1 MPPYFLRD
9 RLLVRSDAVTPQR
22 RELLRTVAGHV
33 LELPTD
39 RVGIDGVDGAG
50 KTTFADELALTLEG
64 LGRTAIRASIDGFHN
79 PRVVRYRMGSR
90 SPEGYFLDSY
100 DYPSLRDVLLD
111 PLGPGGSGRYRT
123 AVFDYLSDSPVSAPE
138 RRARPEDVL
147 VFDGIFLHRPELRG
161 VWDLSV
167 FLDVAF
173 DVSISRCAR
182 RDPGFGPSD
191 PEAED
196 NRRYVEGQRLYLRW
210 CEPRRQATIVVDNN
224 DLAAPYLATR

>member
-1 MPPYFLRD
+1 
-9 RLLVRSDAVTPQR
+9 LLVRSDAVTPQR
-22 RELLRTVAGHV
+22 RELLRTVAGRV
-33 LELPTD
+33 LELPRDRVT

-64 LGRTAIRASIDGFHN
+64 LGRRAIRASIDGFHS
-79 PRVVRYRMGSR
+79 PRVVRYRLGRR
-90 SPEGYFLDSY
+90 SLEGYFLDSY
-100 DYPSLRDVLLD
+100 DYPSLRGELLD

-123 AVFDYLSDSPVSAPE
+123 AVFDHLSDSPVSASE

-147 VFDGIFLHRPELRG
+147 VFDGIFLHRSELRG
-161 VWDLSV
+161 AWDLSV

-173 DVSISRCAR
+173 DVSIPRCAW

-210 CEPRRQATIVVDNN
+210 CEPRRHATIVVDNN
-224 DLAAPYLATR
+224 DLAAPYLAAR